1 MKKYIIPF
9 LIFCLCFA
17 AIDAQAQNKVRAYTA
32 LTGGGTGALDKT
44 ATAELADKD
53 IAMVVTAT
61 DLYFYSFVAAATD
74 AESSPLVIRP
84 NDYSAAGVWK
94 LVSFNALAYRAS
106 GTESFLTLVTQAS
119 RAPTAASYELYV
131 EGGYLRYNDNGTEK
145 TLSPQDEIHV
155 TVVKP
160 QDMAD
165 AVRDMCVIWSNESG
179 KTFKITGWKAWAG
192 TDNTTLTLKTM
203 TASGGSIVTVDA
215 VEIATDGTSI
225 YYAADTTITSADI
238 ADGNLL
244 FIDFD
249 DADDPAYVKLTIYG
263 YYY

>member
-1 MKKYIIPF
+1 M
-9 LIFCLCFA
+9 
-17 AIDAQAQNKVRAYTA
+17 
-32 LTGGGTGALDKT
+32 
-44 ATAELADKD
+44 
-53 IAMVVTAT
+53 
-61 DLYFYSFVAAATD
+61 
-74 AESSPLVIRP
+74 
-84 NDYSAAGVWK
+84 
-94 LVSFNALAYRAS
+94 
-106 GTESFLTLVTQAS
+106 VTQAS

-165 AVRDMCVIWSNESG
+165 AVRDMFVIWSNESG
-179 KTFKITGWKAWAG
+179 KTFKITGWKGWAG

-203 TASGGSIVTVDA
+203 TATGGSITTVDA
-215 VEIATDGTSI
+215 IEIATDGTSI
-225 YYAADTTITSADI
+225 YYAADTSITSADI
-238 ADGNLL
+238 PDGNLL